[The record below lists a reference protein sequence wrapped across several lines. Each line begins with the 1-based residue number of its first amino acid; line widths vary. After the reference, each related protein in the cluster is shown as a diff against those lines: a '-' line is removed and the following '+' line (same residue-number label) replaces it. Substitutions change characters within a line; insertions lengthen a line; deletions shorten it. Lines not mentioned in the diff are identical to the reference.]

1 MQRPKGKDY
10 DRFRELKKVQNVCE
24 APAEA
29 AEADMNQLGM
39 DPPKLCKLGLDV

>member
-1 MQRPKGKDY
+1 MHVRKS
-10 DRFRELKKVQNVCE
+10 V
-24 APAEA
+24 ATAEA